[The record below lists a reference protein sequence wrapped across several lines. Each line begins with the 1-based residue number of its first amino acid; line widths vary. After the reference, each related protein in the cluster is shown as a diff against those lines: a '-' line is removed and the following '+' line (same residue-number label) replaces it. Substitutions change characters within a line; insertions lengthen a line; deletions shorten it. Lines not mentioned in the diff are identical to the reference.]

1 MRRPQSRRGPLAE
14 SRPLAYY
21 MRVTYNGRPA
31 HVVGLAAEMMRL
43 RLLDLDLDVYQGP
56 FDLLF
61 TLILKEEVDVF
72 EIPLAEVILAYVREL
87 AGGAEVDWDGLS
99 EFLVLISSLLEL
111 KSRILLPGAAAVQE
125 DVTPELARDLLVER
139 LLRYRQFKG
148 AAAALGEQLAAQRG
162 RRLRAPSRDA
172 RRLVTPEDEMT
183 AAYDPARLRHA
194 LGRLLSAR
202 RELDTSHVALIRVD
216 MTRQIAAIRRR
227 LAEHGRLSFDE
238 VFGGEDPMVQA
249 VTLLALLEL
258 LSRGD
263 IRVSQRRPFAD
274 IEVAPVQAR
283 KIA

>member
-1 MRRPQSRRGPLAE
+1 M
-14 SRPLAYY
+14 
-21 MRVTYNGRPA
+21 
-31 HVVGLAAEMMRL
+31 

-72 EIPLAEVILAYVREL
+72 EIPLAEVILAYIEEL

-111 KSRILLPGAAAVQE
+111 KSRILLPGAAVSQE
-125 DVTPELARDLLVER
+125 DAAPELARDLLVER

-148 AAAALGEQLAAQRG
+148 AAAALGKALVAQRG
-162 RRLRAPSRDA
+162 RRLRAPSRNA
-172 RRLVTPEDEMT
+172 HRLITPEEQV
-183 AAYDPARLRHA
+183 ANRYDPAKLHHA
-194 LGRLLSAR
+194 LVRLLLAR
-202 RELDTSHVALIRVD
+202 RELDTSHVASIRVD
-216 MTRQIAAIRRR
+216 VTRQIGAIRRR

-238 VFGGEDPMVQA
+238 VFGDEDPMVQA

-263 IRVSQRRPFAD
+263 VRVSQRRPFAD
-274 IEVAPVQAR
+274 IEVAPVQTR

>member
-1 MRRPQSRRGPLAE
+1 
-14 SRPLAYY
+14 
-21 MRVTYNGRPA
+21 MRVTHNGRSA
-31 HVVGLAAEMMRL
+31 CAVGLAAEMMSL

-72 EIPLAEVILAYVREL
+72 EIPLVEVILAYVQEL

-111 KSRILLPGAAAVQE
+111 KSRILLPGAPVVQE
-125 DVTPELARDLLVER
+125 DVAPELARDLLVER

-148 AAAALGEQLAAQRG
+148 AAAALGEELAAQRG
-162 RRLRAPSRDA
+162 RRLRAPSREA
-172 RRLVTPEDEMT
+172 RRVLTSEDQM
-183 AAYDPARLRHA
+183 AATYDPAKLHHA

-216 MTRQIAAIRRR
+216 VTRQIAAIRRR
-227 LAEHGRLSFDE
+227 LATHGHFSFDE

-263 IRVSQRRPFAD
+263 VSVSQRRPFAD